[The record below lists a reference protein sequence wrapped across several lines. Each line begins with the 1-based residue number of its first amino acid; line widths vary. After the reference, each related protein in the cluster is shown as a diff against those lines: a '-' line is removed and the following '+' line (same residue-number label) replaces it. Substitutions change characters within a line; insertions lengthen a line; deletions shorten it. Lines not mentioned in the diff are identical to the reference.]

1 MIYYIIIAV
10 IATVSIVTYLYIEK
24 FSNNYK
30 NVYLNKRLSGF
41 EVAKQILEKNDLTN
55 IYIVEKKNTITNQY
69 DDEHNVIRLDSKTF
83 NEENIFYTVKA
94 AFISCYVLENDKNIN
109 RIYNI
114 FDKIIYFGSCFGIIL
129 TIIGTL
135 IWKDLFYLG
144 TTFLLLTFIVEIIS
158 LIFEFKNAENTL
170 NEIKQEKIA
179 NKKELEDVRVILN
192 IYRFNK
198 LAGMVYS
205 VINFKKS
212 LS

>member
-10 IATVSIVTYLYIEK
+10 ITTVSIVTYLYIEK

-30 NVYLNKRLSGF
+30 NVYLNKRLSGC

-55 IYIVEKKNTITNQY
+55 IYIVEKKNTVTNQY

-94 AFISCYVLENDKNIN
+94 AFISCYALENDKNIN
-109 RIYNI
+109 KIYNI

-170 NEIKQEKIA
+170 NEIKKEKIA